1 MFVDIVSKNGN
12 LLLNIP
18 LPGHGEP
25 DSDEMTFLS
34 ELIAWQQINSEAI
47 QGSRPWKIYGEGPSI
62 HAPKMAAYQLNRL
75 KFGSSDFRFTTK
87 GDTLYAIALGWP
99 ADGKFVITSLAGGSS
114 NYPRQIG
121 KVELLGSQS
130 NLKWSRRPLGLEIQA
145 PDTPPCKHA
154 YTFRILP
161 A

>member
-1 MFVDIVSKNGN
+1 MA
-12 LLLNIP
+12 
-18 LPGHGEP
+18 
-25 DSDEMTFLS
+25 FLS

-62 HAPKMAAYQLNRL
+62 HAPKMGSYQLNRL

-99 ADGKFVITSLAGGSS
+99 SDGRFLITSVADGST
-114 NYPRQIG
+114 NYPSQIG
-121 KVELLGSQS
+121 KVELLGSKS
-130 NLKWSRRPLGLEIQA
+130 SLKWTRETQGLEIRA
-145 PDTPPCKHA
+145 PDAPPCKHA
-154 YTFRILP
+154 YAFRILP